1 MKELVYLND
10 LFDLYGSLL
19 TDKQQLYFKDYYF
32 NNLSYGEIGEKYGTS
47 RNAIFNQIKI
57 INEKLNFFEK
67 KLQLY
72 SKKQLINDIIK
83 IESNAKIKKELENL
97 L

>member
-10 LFDLYGSLL
+10 LFDLYGCLL

-32 NNLSYGEIGEKYGTS
+32 NNLSYGEISEKYGTS
-47 RNAIFNQIKI
+47 SNAIFNQIKI
-57 INEKLNFFEK
+57 IEEKLKFFEK

-72 SKKQLINDIIK
+72 SKKQRINDIIK
-83 IESNAKIKKELENL
+83 IESNARIRKELENL

>member
-1 MKELVYLND
+1 MKDFVYLND

-32 NNLSYGEIGEKYGTS
+32 NNISYGEIGDKYGTS

-57 INEKLNFFEK
+57 IDEKLHFFEK
-67 KLQLY
+67 KLNLY
-72 SKKQLINDIIK
+72 SKKQRLNDIIK

>member
-1 MKELVYLND
+1 MKDFVYLSD

-57 INEKLNFFEK
+57 IEEKLKLFEK

-72 SKKQLINDIIK
+72 RKKQIINDIIK

>member
-1 MKELVYLND
+1 MKELIYLND
-10 LFDLYGSLL
+10 LFDLYGCLL

-72 SKKQLINDIIK
+72 SKKALLNDIIK

>member
-1 MKELVYLND
+1 MKDFVYLND

-67 KLQLY
+67 KLKLY
-72 SKKQLINDIIK
+72 SKKMALNDIIK

>member
-1 MKELVYLND
+1 MKDFVYLND

-32 NNLSYGEIGEKYGTS
+32 NNLSYGEIGDKYGTS

-57 INEKLNFFEK
+57 IDEKLKKKKK
-67 KLQLY
+67 KLNLY
-72 SKKQLINDIIK
+72 SKKQRLNDIIK

>member
-1 MKELVYLND
+1 MKDFVYLND

-67 KLQLY
+67 KLKLY
-72 SKKQLINDIIK
+72 SKKMTLNDIIK